1 MIIDGTL
8 KTERI
13 ALWVASNE
21 KDRLEQAANLQG
33 LSLSKFMLNASRAAA
48 DLVLGDQTR
57 FVLPK
62 KQMAALNAALDAPPR
77 EMPRLK
83 AMIARPSVFRK

>member
-1 MIIDGTL
+1 MGVTS
-8 KTERI
+8 KAERI
-13 ALWVASNE
+13 ALRVVNDD
-21 KDRLEQAANLQG
+21 KNRLEQAAKLQHQ
-33 LSLSKFMLNASRAAA
+33 SLTEFVLNASRAAA

-77 EMPRLK
+77 AVPQLK
-83 AMIARPSVFRK
+83 ALFSRPSVFKK

>member
-1 MIIDGTL
+1 MGVTS
-8 KTERI
+8 KAERI
-13 ALWVASNE
+13 ALRIVNDD
-21 KDRLEQAANLQG
+21 KKRLEQAATLQHQ
-33 LSLSKFMLNASRAAA
+33 SLTEFVLNASRVAA

-77 EMPRLK
+77 EIPQLK
-83 AMIARPSVFRK
+83 ALFARSNVFKK